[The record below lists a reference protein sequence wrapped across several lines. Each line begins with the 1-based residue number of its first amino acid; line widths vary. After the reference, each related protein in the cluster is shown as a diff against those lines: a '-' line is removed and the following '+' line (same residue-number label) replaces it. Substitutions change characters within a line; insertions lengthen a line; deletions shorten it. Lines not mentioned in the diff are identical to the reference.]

1 MTPCSPNGI
10 DSWIQ
15 THFYIV
21 QHLVTT
27 YNKPGSLSMRYTENS
42 GYSSL
47 IPLAVAF
54 ANEFEEETKGRKWK
68 GDYFDALDE
77 FIDKKEK
84 L

>member
-1 MTPCSPNGI
+1 MTPISPNGI

-15 THFYIV
+15 THFLIV

-27 YNKPGSLSMRYTENS
+27 YNKPGSLSMRYTDHN
-42 GYSSL
+42 GYHAL
-47 IPLAVAF
+47 IPLAVVF

-68 GDYFDALDE
+68 GDYFDTFDE
-77 FIDKKEK
+77 FIEKKEK